1 VEEELSPAERFAQR
15 AAELAARAQALAD
28 SARDAEEVDAELR
41 QLEEELA
48 ALDAEQERLEHELTG
63 DDVPSATPPRD
74 GGPHD
79 EDGDGDRERDG
90 YGFAFKLGNLGNLGN
105 LGDRIS
111 DIVNTALSSVG
122 RWGAVDVVERTI
134 ELTDGSPLPLSVD
147 AFAGSI
153 SIVTGEYGRIHL
165 VAERHALE
173 ESDLDLITIN
183 TSKEDDGV
191 HVVAATDTVR
201 RNRLWVQLT
210 LTVPPGTPTRLH
222 TRGGSVRVDGT
233 AAAVNAHTS
242 GGSIRL
248 TGTSGPAEL
257 ETAGGSIR
265 ADNHGGPVR
274 AETAGGSIRL
284 QGGLEAVDARTLGG
298 SIRVDGAYGPVAAI
312 TKGGTVEVSGRLAGS
327 CILETAGGS
336 IRVTLDPGSNL
347 EVDLQGGGVS
357 SDFELDGGKNH
368 KHGVVGDA
376 SEGKLVARTVG
387 GSVALRRG

>member
-1 VEEELSPAERFAQR
+1 VEEELSPTERIARR
-15 AAELAARAQALAD
+15 AAELATRAQALAD
-28 SARDAEEVDAELR
+28 SARDASEVDDELR

-48 ALDAEQERLEHELTG
+48 ALDAEQERLDRELG
-63 DDVPSATPPRD
+63 DRGEPSAAD
-74 GGPHD
+74 D
-79 EDGDGDRERDG
+79 ESDGDREREPG
-90 YGFAFKLGNLGNLGN
+90 LGFAFRFGNLGN

-111 DIVNTALSSVG
+111 DIVNVALSSVG

-153 SIVTGEYGRIHL
+153 TVVTGEYGRIHL

-173 ESDLDLITIN
+173 ERDLELINIE

-191 HVVAATDTVR
+191 HVAATTDTTR

-210 LTVPPGTPTRLH
+210 LTVPPGTPTRLN

-233 AAAVNAHTS
+233 AAAVTVHTS

-298 SIRVDGAYGPVAAI
+298 SIRVDGAYGPVSAV
-312 TKGGTVEVSGRLAGS
+312 TKGGTVEVAGRLAGS
-327 CILETAGGS
+327 SMLETAGGS
-336 IRVTLDPGSNL
+336 IRVTLDPAANL
-347 EVDLQGGGVS
+347 EVDLQGGGVT
-357 SDFELDGGKNH
+357 SDFELEGGRQRL
-368 KHGVVGDA
+368 HGVVGDA

-387 GSVALRRG
+387 GSVTLRRA